1 MAITTVPV
9 TTGGEELPKRPDAEA
24 QHHFKYTADQAC
36 AHNDAVGIDS
46 GGKIRRDRAGG
57 DSGQGCSRNT
67 VIDTDKAR
75 GRAHNDRQFS
85 ADGTEG
91 IQLEQGYDAGNE
103 HRVLQKGNPEVAEA
117 CAGGD

>member
-1 MAITTVPV
+1 MAISAAGTIP
-9 TTGGEELPKRPDAEA
+9 EPPKMYFS
-24 QHHFKYTADQAC
+24 HC
-36 AHNDAVGIDS
+36 
-46 GGKIRRDRAGG
+46 
-57 DSGQGCSRNT
+57 CSRNT

-117 CAGGD
+117 CADGD